1 MTSNCHHLKRNHHH
15 RRHRYQ
21 PDHQPQGD
29 HHHPQ
34 RVITITKMI
43 ITSVDPV
50 AVLSIFAEIGVN
62 PDLYFLVFGESLL
75 NDGVAVVGHIFSWL
89 LMVVVLFPSPLIV
102 AELSSPK
109 YVFVGTFRPC
119 QFIWCPVGWWLWRAG
134 CFSHDTYLLYV
145 LHVIM
150 ALCSTRFFTTWCPSL
165 QRWKLVTGRCQ
176 LWHHFWWHCPSFI
189 PKHSSALN
197 ESWSVQPSLSQRQIS
212 LFVQSCH
219 GDPRPPW
226 MCLFFHSCLWGPCYR
241 YYKYIIMGVFCF
253 GYYHISS
260 YY

>member
-89 LMVVVLFPSPLIV
+89 FIVVVLLLSLLLLSCPAQNMFSWAHIALAGSFGALLVGGCGARAVSRKTPIYFINISYSP
-102 AELSSPK
+102 
-109 YVFVGTFRPC
+109 
-119 QFIWCPVGWWLWRAG
+119 
-134 CFSHDTYLLYV
+134 
-145 LHVIM
+145 
-150 ALCSTRFFTTWCPSL
+150 
-165 QRWKLVTGRCQ
+165 
-176 LWHHFWWHCPSFI
+176 
-189 PKHSSALN
+189 
-197 ESWSVQPSLSQRQIS
+197 
-212 LFVQSCH
+212 
-219 GDPRPPW
+219 
-226 MCLFFHSCLWGPCYR
+226 
-241 YYKYIIMGVFCF
+241 
-253 GYYHISS
+253 
-260 YY
+260 